1 MSLVAHLCRRDARRG
16 KKGCMYR
23 VWFRA
28 MIDREADGRFVVSIP
43 DLGDL
48 AAYGDATRMPWPM

>member
-1 MSLVAHLCRRDARRG
+1 
-16 KKGCMYR
+16 MYR